1 MYTEFCD
8 GSGRGFP
15 RRGSVVTLAEDA
27 GANPRRRKGQDMNKL
42 GLLWAFALARAPE
55 PLAALALTGRR
66 RVVQGR
72 RIDAKAQA
80 LGQLSLYVRPPD
92 VDPDLEDSRRGLK
105 MLALKFDE
113 PCPPLAVRRD
123 VEVPGAEGPLPARIY
138 DASGDATAR
147 PTLLFVHGGGW
158 VQGDLDTHDGLCG
171 KLAAWAGIRVISIAY
186 RLAPEHRFP
195 AAPDDVLAC
204 YRALRAMPGQW
215 GVNPDRIAVGGDSA
229 GGNLTAALM
238 HDLQTRGLP
247 LPAAQLLIYP
257 AVDTRMNSASMQ
269 ALRDAYI
276 LPVRRIEW
284 YLDQYLPAGQ
294 DRADPR
300 VAPLFSDRLAGQP
313 PALIVVGGHDP
324 LRDDGVI
331 YADALRRAGV
341 AAELVEFEGQVHA
354 FVSVTRA
361 IPQGNAAI
369 RTAAGW
375 LKSQIG

>member
-1 MYTEFCD
+1 
-8 GSGRGFP
+8 
-15 RRGSVVTLAEDA
+15 
-27 GANPRRRKGQDMNKL
+27 MNRL
-42 GLLWAFALARAPE
+42 RLLWALALARAPE
-55 PLAALALTGRR
+55 PLAALALAGRR

-92 VDPDLEDSRRGLK
+92 VEPDLEDSRRGLR
-105 MLALKFDE
+105 MLAQKFDQ

-123 VEVPGAEGPLPARIY
+123 VQVPGAAGPIPARIY
-138 DASGDATAR
+138 DASDSDSPR
-147 PTLLFVHGGGW
+147 PTLLFIHGGGW
-158 VQGDLDTHDGLCG
+158 VQGDLNTHDGLCG

-204 YRALRAMPGQW
+204 YRALRATPAQW
-215 GVNPDRIAVGGDSA
+215 GVDPGRMAVGGDSA

-238 HDLQTRGLP
+238 HDLQTLGLP
-247 LPAAQLLIYP
+247 LPVAQLLIYP
-257 AVDTRMNSASMQ
+257 AVDTRMNSESMQ

-284 YLDQYLPAGQ
+284 YLDQYLAPGQ
-294 DRADPR
+294 DRTDPR

-324 LRDDGVI
+324 LRDDGVM
-331 YADALRRAGV
+331 YADALRKAGGE
-341 AAELVEFEGQVHA
+341 AELIEFAGQIHA

-369 RTAAGW
+369 RASADW
-375 LKSQIG
+375 LKSKIG